1 MKPTLTSAAIAAAIA
16 ILGATSTA
24 HALDATKASPDAATV
39 TYVNTEKM
47 TDVPRD
53 QSDLESMKFN
63 FQEHFNRLAAK
74 LPAGQHLKVEIV
86 DIDLAGDVF
95 PRVAVQNVRVM
106 KGRADWPRMHL
117 RYTIEQN
124 GAVIRSGDRQL
135 SDANYLTSPN
145 RYSSEMYG
153 YEKEMLDD
161 WFRKDVL
168 EARPQS

>member
-16 ILGATSTA
+16 LLGATCA
-24 HALDATKASPDAATV
+24 VQAVEATKDAATV

-63 FQEHFNRLAAK
+63 FQEHFNRLAAR

-124 GAVIRSGDRQL
+124 GAVIKSGDRQL
-135 SDANYLTSPN
+135 SDASYLTSPN

-168 EARPQS
+168 GARPQS